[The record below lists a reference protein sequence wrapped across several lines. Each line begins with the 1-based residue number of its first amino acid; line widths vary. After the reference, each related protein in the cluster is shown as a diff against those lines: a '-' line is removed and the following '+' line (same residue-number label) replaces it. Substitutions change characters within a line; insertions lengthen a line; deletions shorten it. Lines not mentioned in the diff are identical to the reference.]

1 MFRLKF
7 PVYVFSGFLLAGSVI
22 FLPACS
28 MNEGDTTVHPEVENG
43 NADVDNAMD
52 FGIEKHDAGG
62 VTFFTWSKRPSQF
75 IDLGHGKLKLVQS
88 ENAICIIDSDS
99 GQNYGIV
106 FPFGTTLEDNVLSFE
121 NGVTW
126 RFGET
131 AEQHNFFVKEPNL
144 YNLSQ
149 DMKKSQQEIIK
160 SCTQDNER
168 IFFFIPD
175 L

>member
-1 MFRLKF
+1 MFRVKF
-7 PVYVFSGFLLAGSVI
+7 PVYVFSGFLLAGFVL

-28 MNEGDTTVHPEVENG
+28 TNEGDTTVHSEVENG

-52 FGIEKHDAGG
+52 FGIEKRDADGI
-62 VTFFTWSKRPSQF
+62 VYYVWSKQPSQF
-75 IDLGHGKLKLVQS
+75 TDLGHGELKMIES
-88 ENAICIIDSDS
+88 GNSICLTDSQS
-99 GQNYGIV
+99 GQNYGII
-106 FPFGTTLEDNVLSFE
+106 FPSGTTLKDNVLSFE
-121 NGVTW
+121 NGATW
-126 RFGET
+126 RFGEA

-160 SCTQDNER
+160 SCNQDNER